1 MPLSKRSF
9 QILLLTVSVVVL
21 LWLNQGEHSAEHG
34 GGPHEVILQSFIWFA
49 VAMVLARAF
58 ASLFKLINIPAVL
71 GCITAGIVAGNF
83 ALMTG
88 LDWLE
93 PIKTTEFIRIIAEY
107 AVVLLLFKIGLESNI
122 EDIMSV
128 GLRSLAVAIVGVVAP
143 MVLGYVT
150 LAVLMPG
157 QSDVVYLFF
166 GAALSATSIAIT
178 TRTFEDLG
186 QKDSTESI
194 MVRSAAVIDDVLGL
208 VILAFVSS
216 LAATSG
222 DAEAVGIGS
231 MFVIIAKAILL
242 FAVAI
247 LFGQSI
253 APGLSYWV
261 SRLEDSLEMKA
272 AFVMG
277 IGIVFAVLAYSVG
290 LEMIVGAYAVGL
302 ALDPVHFRYF
312 KEPEAIMELRER
324 LFHNDTKCE
333 KESRRIL
340 EATINKHSDKHIEDL
355 IHGFV
360 IFIVPVFFF
369 YTGMQVDLAS
379 LVANPT
385 ILSIALAVSVAAI
398 VGKYVSGWAAGPGVD
413 KNTVGWAMVPR
424 GEVGIVFANVGL
436 SLGVLSADLFAT
448 VIIMVIVTTFA
459 APIVL
464 AYRLS
469 HKS

>member
-1 MPLSKRSF
+1 MPVSKRSF

-34 GGPHEVILQSFIWFA
+34 GGAHEVILQSFIWFA

-150 LAVLMPG
+150 LATLMPG

-253 APGLSYWV
+253 APG
-261 SRLEDSLEMKA
+261 
-272 AFVMG
+272 
-277 IGIVFAVLAYSVG
+277 
-290 LEMIVGAYAVGL
+290 
-302 ALDPVHFRYF
+302 
-312 KEPEAIMELRER
+312 
-324 LFHNDTKCE
+324 
-333 KESRRIL
+333 
-340 EATINKHSDKHIEDL
+340 
-355 IHGFV
+355 
-360 IFIVPVFFF
+360 
-369 YTGMQVDLAS
+369 
-379 LVANPT
+379 
-385 ILSIALAVSVAAI
+385 
-398 VGKYVSGWAAGPGVD
+398 
-413 KNTVGWAMVPR
+413 
-424 GEVGIVFANVGL
+424 
-436 SLGVLSADLFAT
+436 
-448 VIIMVIVTTFA
+448 
-459 APIVL
+459 
-464 AYRLS
+464 
-469 HKS
+469 

>member
-1 MPLSKRSF
+1 
-9 QILLLTVSVVVL
+9 
-21 LWLNQGEHSAEHG
+21 
-34 GGPHEVILQSFIWFA
+34 
-49 VAMVLARAF
+49 
-58 ASLFKLINIPAVL
+58 
-71 GCITAGIVAGNF
+71 
-83 ALMTG
+83 MTG

-93 PIKTTEFIRIIAEY
+93 PIKTTEFIHIIAEY

-150 LAVLMPG
+150 LAMLMPG

-178 TRTFEDLG
+178 THTFEDLG
-186 QKDSTESI
+186 QKNSIESI
-194 MVRSAAVIDDVLGL
+194 LVRSAAVIDDVLGL

-216 LAATSG
+216 LAVSSG
-222 DAEAVGIGS
+222 DAQSISIGS
-231 MFVIIAKAILL
+231 MFVIIAKAVLL

-302 ALDPVHFRYF
+302 ALDPVHFRHF

-324 LFHNDTKCE
+324 LFHKHTKCE
-333 KESRRIL
+333 AESRRIL

-355 IHGFV
+355 IQGFV

-369 YTGMQVDLAS
+369 YTGMQVDLGS

-385 ILSIALAVSVAAI
+385 ILGIALAVSVAAI
-398 VGKYVSGWAAGPGVD
+398 IGKYISGWAAGPGVD
-413 KNTVGWAMVPR
+413 RNTVGWAMVPR

-436 SLGVLSADLFAT
+436 SLGVLTADLFAT

-469 HKS
+469 HRK

>member
-1 MPLSKRSF
+1 MPVSKRSF

-34 GGPHEVILQSFIWFA
+34 GGAHEVILQSFIWFA

-150 LAVLMPG
+150 LATLMPG

-324 LFHNDTKCE
+324 LFH
-333 KESRRIL
+333 
-340 EATINKHSDKHIEDL
+340 
-355 IHGFV
+355 
-360 IFIVPVFFF
+360 
-369 YTGMQVDLAS
+369 
-379 LVANPT
+379 
-385 ILSIALAVSVAAI
+385 
-398 VGKYVSGWAAGPGVD
+398 
-413 KNTVGWAMVPR
+413 
-424 GEVGIVFANVGL
+424 
-436 SLGVLSADLFAT
+436 
-448 VIIMVIVTTFA
+448 
-459 APIVL
+459 
-464 AYRLS
+464 
-469 HKS
+469 